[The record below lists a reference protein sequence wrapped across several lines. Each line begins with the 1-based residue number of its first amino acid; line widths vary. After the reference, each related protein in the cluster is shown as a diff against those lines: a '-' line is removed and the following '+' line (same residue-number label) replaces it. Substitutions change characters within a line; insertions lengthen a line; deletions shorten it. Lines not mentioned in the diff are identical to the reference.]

1 MDRPSSASSV
11 KATRS
16 FGWLGLT
23 PFAAFIAV
31 FLLFPTVIVFSEAL
45 RDRDG
50 KRGFYY
56 LGHAMSGEFFRAF
69 KTTAH
74 LSIVT
79 ALAGGLI
86 GTMLAYA
93 IVTLRRPRFL
103 KTAVSTFS
111 GVASQMGGS
120 ALAFMF
126 IATLG
131 LRGLVTTTLN
141 DWFGVKLSDHGF
153 DIFSYRGIQIV
164 YMFFQIPLMVI
175 VMLPAIEGMKAQ
187 WREAASNLGASS
199 TQYWAHVGIPVL
211 MPAVL
216 SGVILLFANAFSAF
230 ATADALTGGGANLV
244 ALKIG
249 FYLRG
254 NTINEPALGNAIAVW
269 MILIVTL
276 AIVLYN
282 VLRKRTSRWLQ

>member
-1 MDRPSSASSV
+1 MTAIVEEGRSVVDRPSSASSV

-111 GVASQMGGS
+111 GVASQMGG
-120 ALAFMF
+120 A
-126 IATLG
+126 G
-131 LRGLVTTTLN
+131 
-141 DWFGVKLSDHGF
+141 
-153 DIFSYRGIQIV
+153 
-164 YMFFQIPLMVI
+164 
-175 VMLPAIEGMKAQ
+175 
-187 WREAASNLGASS
+187 
-199 TQYWAHVGIPVL
+199 
-211 MPAVL
+211 
-216 SGVILLFANAFSAF
+216 
-230 ATADALTGGGANLV
+230 
-244 ALKIG
+244 
-249 FYLRG
+249 
-254 NTINEPALGNAIAVW
+254 
-269 MILIVTL
+269 
-276 AIVLYN
+276 
-282 VLRKRTSRWLQ
+282 